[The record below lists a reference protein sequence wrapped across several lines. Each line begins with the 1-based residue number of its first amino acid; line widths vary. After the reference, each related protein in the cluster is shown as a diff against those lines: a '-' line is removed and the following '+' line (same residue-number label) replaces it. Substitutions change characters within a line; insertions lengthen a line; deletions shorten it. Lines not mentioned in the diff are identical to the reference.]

1 VIFGEPERTE
11 GDLNF
16 VLFGIPVRV
25 HPFFWFVGLLLG
37 LHSPT
42 AGAMIA
48 WIAALFL
55 GILVHELGHAAVMRS
70 YGFYPSI
77 VLYGMGGLA
86 MYGPG
91 QPFNARRPGF
101 SGQILISAAGPLAGF
116 ALAALVSAGMHL
128 AGHPLVLVKVARL
141 VPMVFVAGPIE
152 SHFVGFVNDLLFI
165 SVFWGIINLLPVYPL
180 DGGQIAREVALRLNP
195 QDGIRLSLMISF
207 VVAGL
212 AGVIAL
218 VQLGRDGMFMAIL
231 FAYMAVNNYVMLAA
245 HSGRGPW
252 G

>member
-11 GDLNF
+11 GDLRF

-25 HPFFWFVGLLLG
+25 HPFFWLVGLLLG

-86 MYGPG
+86 MHGPG
-91 QPFNARRPGF
+91 QAFGARRPGF
-101 SGQILISAAGPLAGF
+101 GGQILISAAGPLAGF

-128 AGHPLVLVKVARL
+128 AGHQVVVVKLARL
-141 VPMVFVAGPIE
+141 VPMVFVAGPME
-152 SHFVGFVNDLLFI
+152 SYFVGFVNDLLFI

-195 QDGIRLSLMISF
+195 QDGIRVSLMISF

-212 AGVIAL
+212 AAVVAF
-218 VQLGRDGMFMAIL
+218 VQLGRDGVFMAIL
-231 FAYMAVNNYVMLAA
+231 FGYLAVNSYVMLAA

>member
-11 GDLNF
+11 GDLSF

-25 HPFFWFVGLLLG
+25 HPFFWLVGLLLG

-55 GILVHELGHAAVMRS
+55 SVLVHEIGHAAVMRS

-77 VLYGMGGLA
+77 VLYGMGGLT

-91 QPFNARRPGF
+91 QPFGARRPGF
-101 SGQILISAAGPLAGF
+101 GGQVLISAAGPLAGF

-128 AGHPLVLVKVARL
+128 AGHEVVVVRVARL
-141 VPMVFVAGPIE
+141 VPMVLVAGPIE
-152 SHFVGFVNDLLFI
+152 SYFVRFVNDLLFI

-195 QDGIRLSLMISF
+195 QDGIRLSLILSF
-207 VVAGL
+207 MVAGL
-212 AGVIAL
+212 VAVAAL
-218 VQLGRDGMFMAIL
+218 VQLGRDGIFAAIL
-231 FAYMAVNNYVMLAA
+231 FGYLAVNSYVMLAA
-245 HSGRGPW
+245 YSGRSPW